1 MIGYLYGKVIDLDEH
16 SVILAVGGVG
26 YEVMLPAIEMKALR
40 AQLNRDGAAPGMDA
54 LPSDGTGSLPASGR
68 AGGEVA
74 LYIHYHVA
82 DRQPVPILIGFT
94 ERKAR
99 EFFRTLLTVAEVGP
113 ALAAK
118 AMTIPV
124 CDFAG
129 AIERKDVRALSSL
142 PGIGK
147 RKADQIIASLK
158 GKVIE
163 FALMPAPE
171 IEEPEPTAEAPDFV
185 EDAAQVLASIGH
197 RPAEAQRMIE
207 AARKRNPAVSDTQAL
222 LEEIWKGE
230 KSE

>member
-1 MIGYLYGKVIDLDEH
+1 MIGYLCGKVIDLDEH
-16 SVILAVGGVG
+16 GVILLVRGVG

-40 AQLNRDGAAPGMDA
+40 ARLHRDGAGPD
-54 LPSDGTGSLPASGR
+54 
-68 AGGEVA
+68 EEIA

-82 DRQPVPILIGFT
+82 ERQPVPVLIGFT

-113 ALAAK
+113 SLAAK

-129 AIERKDVRALSSL
+129 AIERKDVRTLGTL

-147 RKADQIIASLK
+147 RKADQIVATLK
-158 GKVIE
+158 GKVLE

-171 IEEPEPTAEAPDFV
+171 LEEAPLLTEAPDFV
-185 EDAAQVLASIGH
+185 ADVTQVLASLGH
-197 RPAEAQRMIE
+197 RPGEASRMIE
-207 AARKRNPAVSDTQAL
+207 AALKRVPDITDAQSL

-230 KSE
+230 QAP

>member
-1 MIGYLYGKVIDLDEH
+1 VIGYLCGKVIDLDEH
-16 SVILAVGGVG
+16 GVILLVGGVG

-40 AQLNRDGAAPGMDA
+40 ARLHRDGAGPDDA
-54 LPSDGTGSLPASGR
+54 
-68 AGGEVA
+68 VA

-82 DRQPVPILIGFT
+82 ERQPVPVLIGFT

-113 ALAAK
+113 SLAAK

-129 AIERKDVRALSSL
+129 AIERKDVRTLGTL

-147 RKADQIIASLK
+147 RKADQIVATLK
-158 GKVIE
+158 GKVLE

-171 IEEPEPTAEAPDFV
+171 LEEAPLLAGAPDFV
-185 EDAAQVLASIGH
+185 ADVTQVMASLGH
-197 RPAEAQRMIE
+197 RPGEASRMIE
-207 AARKRNPAVSDTQAL
+207 AALKRAPDIADAQSL

-230 KSE
+230 KAS

>member
-1 MIGYLYGKVIDLDEH
+1 MIGYLRGKVIDQDEQ
-16 SVILAVGGVG
+16 SVILEVGGVG

-40 AQLNRDGAAPGMDA
+40 ARLHPNGAGA
-54 LPSDGTGSLPASGR
+54 LP
-68 AGGEVA
+68 EIA

-82 DRQPVPILIGFT
+82 ERQPVPLLIGFN
-94 ERKAR
+94 ERQAR
-99 EFFRTLLTVAEVGP
+99 AFYRLLLTVAEVGP

-142 PGIGK
+142 PGIGR
-147 RKADQIIASLK
+147 RKADQIIATLH

-171 IEEPEPTAEAPDFV
+171 VEEALPLEAPPDYAA
-185 EDAAQVLASIGH
+185 DALDVLVSVGH

-207 AARKRNPAVSDTQAL
+207 AALKRNPEIANTQAL
-222 LEEIWKGE
+222 LQEIWTGE
-230 KSE
+230 QAAS

>member
-1 MIGYLYGKVIDLDEH
+1 VIGYLCGKLIDLDEH
-16 SVILAVGGVG
+16 SAILAVGGVG

-40 AQLNRDGAAPGMDA
+40 AQLSRDGATPDV
-54 LPSDGTGSLPASGR
+54 
-68 AGGEVA
+68 EVA

-82 DRQPVPILIGFT
+82 ERQPVPILIGFT

-113 ALAAK
+113 SLAAK

-147 RKADQIIASLK
+147 RKADQIIASLH

-163 FALMPAPE
+163 YALMPAPD
-171 IEEPEPTAEAPDFV
+171 IEEAVPIAEAPDFV
-185 EDAAQVLASIGH
+185 ADAAQVLASVGH
-197 RPAEAQRMIE
+197 RAAEAEQLIE
-207 AARKRNPAVSDTQAL
+207 AALKRNPDLRDTQAL
-222 LEEIWKGE
+222 LEEIWKGQRPE
-230 KSE
+230 

>member
-1 MIGYLYGKVIDLDEH
+1 LIGYLCGKVIDLDEH
-16 SVILAVGGVG
+16 GVILLVGGVG

-40 AQLNRDGAAPGMDA
+40 ARLHRDGAGPDEEI
-54 LPSDGTGSLPASGR
+54 T
-68 AGGEVA
+68 

-82 DRQPVPILIGFT
+82 ERQPVPVLIGFT

-113 ALAAK
+113 SLAAK

-129 AIERKDVRALSSL
+129 AIERKDVRTLGTL

-147 RKADQIIASLK
+147 RKADQIVATLK
-158 GKVIE
+158 GKVLE

-171 IEEPEPTAEAPDFV
+171 LEEAPLLTEAPDFV
-185 EDAAQVLASIGH
+185 ADVTQVLASLGH
-197 RPAEAQRMIE
+197 RPGEASRMIE
-207 AARKRNPAVSDTQAL
+207 GALKRVPDITDAQSL

-230 KSE
+230 KAL